1 MLILVHVLSLEHL
14 STEIKSDR
22 ILILSLDDK
31 IVIMRISKIS
41 QFLMRV
47 TLQHMCLKPMG
58 GKEPQYIKSKGKRE
72 TLNTTAFLQ
81 TTRLSGPQCSKG
93 LCSTA
98 FKVIFIHYELIAQH
112 PLTCHLIVTTSHTQL
127 PLEEETVCVAMSN
140 NTVVSTVY
148 HWIGEQWNISQHND
162 PILVDH
168 YFLLH
173 ISLIQSQW
181 CMWAMYMFLQNQ
193 RWQVKSGCFS
203 ATDKLTLK
211 LMLQLLIEVE
221 FSVCLLVTTL
231 CVCSV

>member
-1 MLILVHVLSLEHL
+1 
-14 STEIKSDR
+14 
-22 ILILSLDDK
+22 
-31 IVIMRISKIS
+31 
-41 QFLMRV
+41 
-47 TLQHMCLKPMG
+47 MG

>member
-47 TLQHMCLKPMG
+47 TLQQMCLKPMG

-140 NTVVSTVY
+140 NTVVSTAY
-148 HWIGEQWNISQHND
+148 H
-162 PILVDH
+162 
-168 YFLLH
+168 
-173 ISLIQSQW
+173 
-181 CMWAMYMFLQNQ
+181 
-193 RWQVKSGCFS
+193 
-203 ATDKLTLK
+203 
-211 LMLQLLIEVE
+211 
-221 FSVCLLVTTL
+221 
-231 CVCSV
+231 